1 MSTHEYNLAPEQML
15 EEQLKHET
23 SIATLATVAL
33 SSDLLEATLQE
44 LCERI
49 AQVLNFKVVQVIDFD
64 WSSRSSQV
72 LLNTGQPELDAS
84 ASQALAAF
92 ASTVVGQLVVSDL
105 GSEARFRVE
114 PTLLKGGLVSAMALC
129 SAEASGTTFT
139 VLSGFGTC
147 NLTKERGKQEFF
159 VRATDIVARVVRR
172 ETERKELRERSARYT
187 SLFDNAADAILC
199 IGIDGRIVD
208 ANPSAVGMLGYTHD
222 ELVSRNVF
230 DLLTSESQAMT
241 RKMIE
246 EKTGGRRRTIYEATF
261 LGKGGTLI
269 PAEVNSSVIRKSE
282 GEIIAIQGIVRDLRS
297 RKRAEEALIASES
310 RFRSVVESEM
320 IGIVFWNA
328 DGWITDANQTFLS
341 MLGYSHEEINRREL
355 HWDTVCENRGNG
367 SWFGQRLR
375 GQQKIRPL
383 EIECIQKGGTCV
395 PVLIGG
401 ATLDGMDGGVG
412 FVLDIT
418 ERKQLQKQFQ
428 HAQKMEAVGQLAAG
442 IAHDF
447 NNILMGISSFAELL
461 HVMSASEPKKQA
473 YTQQIL
479 AASARAAELVEQLL
493 VFSAKRSSKAERVNL
508 VRTLQESNNL
518 LRQILGPKCELK
530 MNLCAG
536 SCNVIGDP
544 VQLQQVILNLASNAR
559 DAMSSGGTF
568 RVSVAK
574 INLLKPKENQ
584 NVMIPAGSYALL
596 TFSDSGAGIKPE
608 LINRIFEPFFTT
620 KPTGEGTGL
629 GLAMVYGIVKQCGG
643 YIFVESEQGSGTVF
657 RLFLPMTAKE
667 SSSWTKPAHTS
678 FAPVHGAGVLLV
690 DDELQIRLSCAEYL
704 REQGYEVFEAG
715 EAGAALDL
723 FAAHSERIQVLVSDV
738 VMPGMGGKE
747 LAMGLRKRNPHL
759 PILFMSGYTA
769 NNIASSKELSSVK
782 MLMKPVALSDLGE
795 AIAQALRSNRLE
807 EEVIQ

>member
-1 MSTHEYNLAPEQML
+1 MSTHDYNLPPEQIL
-15 EEQLKHET
+15 EEQLKYEA

-33 SSDLLEATLQE
+33 SSDFLDVTLQE

-49 AQVLNFKVVQVIDFD
+49 AQILNFKVVQVIDFD

-72 LLNTGQPELDAS
+72 LLNTGQPDLDAS

-105 GSEARFRVE
+105 SSEARFRVE
-114 PTLLKGGLVSAMALC
+114 PTLLKDGLVSAMALC

-139 VLSGFGTC
+139 VLSGYGTC
-147 NLTKERGKQEFF
+147 HLATEHGKQEFF
-159 VRATDIVARVVRR
+159 IRATDIVAKVIRR
-172 ETERKELRERSARYT
+172 ETERKELHERSARYT

-199 IGIDGRIVD
+199 IDTDGSVVD
-208 ANPSAVGMLGYTHD
+208 ANPSAVGMLGYTRD
-222 ELVSRNVF
+222 ELISKNIF

-246 EKTGGRRRTIYEATF
+246 EKIGGRRRTIYEATF

-269 PAEVNSSVIRKSE
+269 PAEINSSVIRKSE

-328 DGWITDANQTFLS
+328 DGWITDANHTFLS

-355 HWDTVCENRGNG
+355 HWDTICENFGNG
-367 SWFGQRLR
+367 SLFGQRLR
-375 GQQKIRPL
+375 GKQKISPL
-383 EIECIQKGGTCV
+383 EIECRQKGGASV

-493 VFSAKRSSKAERVNL
+493 VFSAKRGSKAERVNL
-508 VRTLQESNNL
+508 VRILQESSNL

-559 DAMSSGGTF
+559 DAMTSGGIF
-568 RVSVAK
+568 RVGVAK

-596 TFSDSGAGIKPE
+596 TFSDSGMGIKPE
-608 LINRIFEPFFTT
+608 LINRVFEPFFTT

-629 GLAMVYGIVKQCGG
+629 GLAMVYGVVKQCGG

-667 SSSWTKPAHTS
+667 SSSSTKPAHAS
-678 FAPVHGAGVLLV
+678 FAPVPGAGVLLV

-715 EAGAALDL
+715 EASAALDL

-747 LAMGLRKRNPHL
+747 LALGLRRRNPHL

-769 NNIASSKELSSVK
+769 NSIASLKELSSVK
-782 MLMKPVALSDLGE
+782 MLMKPVALADLGE